1 MVRAIQ
7 VGKRVTSVAVVSSYG
22 GPLSNHRTLA
32 EELMFFYGTVAVG
45 TSEGHV
51 YLVDLGRSSVLSWCL
66 GFHA

>member
-1 MVRAIQ
+1 M
-7 VGKRVTSVAVVSSYG
+7 AVVSSYG

-51 YLVDLGRSSVLSWCL
+51 YLVDLR
-66 GFHA
+66 

>member
-1 MVRAIQ
+1 MPSGNTVQ

-45 TSEGHV
+45 TSEV
-51 YLVDLGRSSVLSWCL
+51 QLWSL
-66 GFHA
+66 F